1 MGYFKELPDLLYPSL
16 LPKSTRSDEKIRVK
30 NLFRRAK
37 IRTDANGLTL
47 TQLYQVPEGERPEM
61 TAEKLYED
69 PELDWII
76 LTVNNITSVRDQWPL
91 TNDELQSYILEKYG
105 SQAALTEPHHYETK
119 EIRDT
124 FGRVVLNKG
133 LIVDENFTFTYSSN
147 TGTEITD
154 QNASGPVSNFVYET
168 IENNKKRLINVL
180 KREFLSVATS
190 DLREIMTYGPSSQFI
205 TDKLKDTYN
214 PRITGV

>member
-91 TNDELQSYILEKYG
+91 TNDELQNYLLEKYG

>member
-91 TNDELQSYILEKYG
+91 TNDELQSYLLEKYG

>member
-37 IRTDANGLTL
+37 LRTDANGLTL
-47 TQLYQVPEGERPEM
+47 TQMYQIPEGERPEM

-69 PELDWII
+69 PELDWVV
-76 LTVNNITSVRDQWPL
+76 LTVNNIVSVRDQWPL
-91 TNDELQSYILEKYG
+91 TNNELQNYLLEKYG

-119 EIRDT
+119 EIKDT
-124 FGRVVLNKG
+124 FGRIVLEEG

-180 KREFLSVATS
+180 KREFLPVATS
-190 DLREIMTYGPSSQFI
+190 DLREIMTYSPSSQFI